1 MDMTGDMKFMR
12 SQKQLQRNAAITGQP
27 GCYILLAVA
36 LVQVF
41 GSDANGQE
49 LVPVQPPP
57 VLILQEEDM
66 RRDLSELNK
75 PEQPNAD
82 SENESEPLP
91 ILENPD
97 TSEASHGNGED
108 QPSADDAWK
117 AAAEQ
122 MPEPLDTITHRDIV
136 SFRNGDFLAGQLEYW
151 DIPSQT
157 IRWAYPDSVN
167 SFTMQPGSV
176 EKIILEPRPRQ
187 GIPDLTSQTLWRFFL
202 TSGEILDGRLIEIS
216 EDVLSIQSGL
226 LGHTRIPRPF
236 IEAIY
241 PNFSNTEAL
250 YRGPDSMNGWTRGD
264 VRLEEGDGGQ
274 WRYNKGAFYATEAAS
289 IARDVDLTPLSSIEI
304 EAAWKG
310 SLNFAIALYTDY
322 LQPIRLADKENE
334 PDFGPFYSL
343 QIGSQSARLQS
354 INKEDPIRQL
364 GYAFIPTLNQK
375 TQAKFT
381 ILSDAR
387 TATVT
392 LLVDDQRVHTWRDT
406 QGFFGKGEAIRV
418 VHQGMGS
425 IRIGSLVVRQWNGII
440 DSSNDR
446 QVRYRTDVVQTS
458 DGVIWKGLITSMKDN
473 VMRMILNNSS
483 DKELPLETIH
493 SVHFQSTDWKLPS
506 KVEENARLTFY
517 TDETIRAALFR
528 VDGAGILFE
537 HAIFGKQLLTNPA
550 TLQSIHS
557 MANPF
562 EPFGE

>member
-1 MDMTGDMKFMR
+1 MSIDGDMKFM
-12 SQKQLQRNAAITGQP
+12 SNQKQFQMNAAMTGKS
-27 GCYILLAVA
+27 GWFCLLL

-41 GSDANGQE
+41 GPVASGQDP
-49 LVPVQPPP
+49 VPVQPPP

-75 PEQPNAD
+75 PEQPHED
-82 SENESEPLP
+82 PDFENEPEDLP
-91 ILENPD
+91 VIENP
-97 TSEASHGNGED
+97 EVPEQNGED
-108 QPSADDAWK
+108 QLSADDMWTE
-117 AAAEQ
+117 AAEQ
-122 MPEPLDTITHRDIV
+122 MPAPLGTITHRDIV

-157 IRWAYPDSVN
+157 IRWAYPDSIN

-176 EKIILEPRPRQ
+176 EKIILEPRPY
-187 GIPDLTSQTLWRFFL
+187 PVTSDLTGQTLWRFFL
-202 TSGEILDGRLIEIS
+202 TTGEILDGRLIEIS
-216 EDVLSIQSGL
+216 DDVLSIQSEL
-226 LGHTRIPRPF
+226 LGHTDIPRPF
-236 IEAIY
+236 VEAIY
-241 PNFSNTEAL
+241 PNFTNTEAL
-250 YRGPDSMNGWTRGD
+250 YRGPDSMNGWTKGD

-354 INKEDPIRQL
+354 INKDDPIRQL

-381 ILSDAR
+381 ILSDSR

-406 QGFFGKGEAIRV
+406 QGFFGKGEAIRI

-440 DSSNDR
+440 DSTNDR

-458 DGVIWKGLITSMKDN
+458 DGVIWKGLISSMKDD
-473 VMRMILNNSS
+473 VMKMILNNSS

-506 KVEENARLTFY
+506 KVEENTRLTFY
-517 TDETIRAALFR
+517 TDENIRAALYR

-537 HAIFGKQLLTNPA
+537 HAIFGKQQLTNPA
-550 TLQSIHS
+550 ALQSIHS
-557 MANPF
+557 TGNPF